1 METAKTSKWTISK
14 RLLKVLFL
22 VVLTIILLAGIG
34 LLSAQYLPEAN
45 IQAWFQQTLG
55 FWFGVRM
62 VLYVGILGLM
72 RAIAQKKPEAM
83 PQTAQWLIVGIL
95 VFAEAICQI
104 TLA

>member
-1 METAKTSKWTISK
+1 METAKTSKWAISK

-22 VVLTIILLAGIG
+22 VVLTIVLLAGIG
-34 LLSAQYLPEAN
+34 LVSAQYFPEAN
-45 IQAWFQQTLG
+45 ILAWFKQTHW

-83 PQTAQWLIVGIL
+83 PKTAQWLVVGIL
-95 VFAEAICQI
+95 IFAEAISQI
-104 TLA
+104 SLA